1 MLLAEGPLRAA
12 LAAELAEHATGVGAP
27 PSSLQEIER
36 LRVFG
41 LLVLRVALA
50 A

>member
-27 PSSLQEIER
+27 PKQFAR
-36 LRVFG
+36 N
-41 LLVLRVALA
+41 
-50 A
+50 